1 MRRYVLLFQGL
12 ITHKSCMCV
21 YTLAIP
27 RHCFKS
33 IYSLSVEI
41 RKFLK
46 HGMCDC
52 GLIPKFLTC
61 CFDFVNCSSAGQP
74 PNSHNGGL
82 AQGDEFNFY
91 IFLSVFYAL

>member
-1 MRRYVLLFQGL
+1 MTRYVLLFQDL
-12 ITHKSCMCV
+12 LKHESCMCV

-33 IYSLSVEI
+33 TYSLSVEI

-46 HGMCDC
+46 HGMCNC

-61 CFDFVNCSSAGQP
+61 CFDLLNCSSAGQP
-74 PNSHNGGL
+74 LNSHNGGL
-82 AQGDEFNFY
+82 AQGE
-91 IFLSVFYAL
+91 I